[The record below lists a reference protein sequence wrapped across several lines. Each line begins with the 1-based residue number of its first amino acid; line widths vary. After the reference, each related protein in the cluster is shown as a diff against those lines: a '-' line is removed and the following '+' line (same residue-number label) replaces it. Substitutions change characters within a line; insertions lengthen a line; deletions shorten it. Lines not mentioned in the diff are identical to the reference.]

1 MQQPPATA
9 LPNETEIPGIFAS
22 EHVELDVPTVA
33 TDGRPPNVKYTSLPA
48 YNSPL
53 RHHKRAASS
62 TRMVK
67 ETLNA
72 RSEYSNSEDDG
83 TAQHRINQ
91 YLIKQEI
98 GRGSFGAV
106 HLAVDQYRQEYAV
119 KEFSKSRLRKRAQ
132 SNLLRRPSARRRR
145 QGALAA
151 GLGFNSPLH
160 RHAAGRE
167 EEQNSLDLIK
177 EEIAI
182 MKKLNHPN
190 LVSLIEVLDDPDEDS
205 LYMVMEMC
213 KKGVVMQVGLDERA
227 DPYPEE
233 QCRCWFRDML
243 LGLEYLHAHGII
255 HRDIKPDN
263 CLITG
268 DDVLKI
274 VDFGVSE
281 MFDKQDQMKTAKSA
295 GSPAFMPPE
304 LCVARHGEVDGK
316 AVDIWSMGVTLFCLL
331 FGRIPFERH
340 GMIELYQAI
349 RMEQPEYD
357 ECDQNLKDLLQ
368 MLLEK
373 DPEKRITMEQMREH
387 PWVTMNGTD
396 PLLSRGEN
404 VAAIVEP
411 TDEEVDAAITGNMS
425 HLVTV
430 VSAFLCVPRR
440 GLASRKKG
448 HAAASGRFVR
458 SRAHRPALFQRS
470 VAVSTDPGQVQA
482 VKRFKQL
489 LFRRRPE
496 RLDGILGSASRIV
509 QPPLSMRPSGLRK
522 SKSQDADD
530 RRPIEGALATEG
542 VHHDIEIDNDVRRIP
557 QGIDRVAYEQP
568 GLRPAISSSRSHP
581 AKAGPTSTP
590 LSPQPVAITDAKVL
604 HENMSYRP
612 APSSRPITIPAGPV
626 SSAPGTPVG
635 KGHAHDP
642 LQDTLFLDI
651 GTGEDSV
658 APGDD
663 MHMVS
668 ESPGAVDINVYE
680 TAYREEVD
688 RILSRQHDPAST
700 PGATTPG
707 ATTARRPTLYL
718 TRRIENVKSIIR
730 DAPEAVFDH
739 GKQPTTPSDLKT
751 GFKGLVEKAKLNI
764 EYRGEWQKLNEGKEG
779 KLSRITR
786 NVREKKRA
794 VEEEREIIRRED
806 REREREKALGLT
818 REGERKESFKGEREG
833 EGRRGSASA
842 SSRSSTPVPGL
853 KGVSRSGTPVQ

>member
-1 MQQPPATA
+1 MMQQPPTLRQAS
-9 LPNETEIPGIFAS
+9 ESEIPGIFTS
-22 EHVELDVPTVA
+22 EHVSLDVPPMGVE
-33 TDGRPPNVKYTSLPA
+33 GRPPVVKYTYARKAASLPRCDA
-48 YNSPL
+48 DTRAPGLYPPTTLRYGTTNEQPL
-53 RHHKRAASS
+53 LRGESS
-62 TRMVK
+62 GK

-106 HLAVDQYRQEYAV
+106 HLAVDQYGQEYNVLSLTAETQAV

-132 SNLLRRPSARRRR
+132 SNLLRRPSERRRR

-160 RHAAGRE
+160 RHSVSE
-167 EEQNSLDLIK
+167 DQNSLDLIK

-190 LVSLIEVLDDPDEDS
+190 LVSLIEVLDDPEEDS

-213 KKGVVMQVGLDERA
+213 KKGVVMQVGLEERA

-233 QCRCWFRDML
+233 QCRCWFRDMI
-243 LGLEYLHAHGII
+243 LGLEYLHAQGII

-263 CLITG
+263 CLVTG

-349 RMEQPEYD
+349 RMDQPEYD
-357 ECDQNLKDLLQ
+357 DCDENLKDLLSN
-368 MLLEK
+368 LLEK
-373 DPEKRITMEQMREH
+373 DPRKRITMEQIREH

-396 PLLSRGEN
+396 ALLPKGEN

-411 TDEEVDAAITGNMS
+411 TDEEVDAAITGSMG

-430 VSAFLCVPRR
+430 VR
-440 GLASRKKG
+440 
-448 HAAASGRFVR
+448 
-458 SRAHRPALFQRS
+458 
-470 VAVSTDPGQVQA
+470 A

-496 RLDGILGSASRIV
+496 RLEGILGSASRIV

-542 VHHDIEIDNDVRRIP
+542 VHHDIEIDNNARRVP
-557 QGIDRVAYEQP
+557 QGIDRIAFEKS
-568 GLRPAISSSRSHP
+568 GFRPAVANARLP
-581 AKAGPTSTP
+581 TKGPTTSTP
-590 LSPQPVAITDAKVL
+590 ISPQPVAITDAKVI

-612 APSSRPITIPAGPV
+612 PPSKPITIPTGLV

-642 LQDTLFLDI
+642 LQDMLFLDI
-651 GTGEDSV
+651 GTGEDSIP
-658 APGDD
+658 PGNDS
-663 MHMVS
+663 HIVS

-688 RILSRQHDPAST
+688 RILSRRE
-700 PGATTPG
+700 ATTPG
-707 ATTARRPTLYL
+707 RRPTLYL
-718 TRRIENVKSIIR
+718 TRRVENVKSIIR
-730 DAPEAVFDH
+730 ETDAIFDH
-739 GKQPTTPSDLKT
+739 GKQPPTPSDLKT
-751 GFKGLVEKAKLNI
+751 GFKSFVEKAKKEI

-806 REREREKALGLT
+806 REREREKVL
-818 REGERKESFKGEREG
+818 EKEKESGT
-833 EGRRGSASA
+833 
-842 SSRSSTPVPGL
+842 RSSTPVAGF
-853 KGVSRSGTPVQ
+853 KGSSRSGTPVGAEK

>member
-1 MQQPPATA
+1 MLQPPATA
-9 LPNETEIPGIFAS
+9 QPEETDIPGIFTS
-22 EHVELDVPTVA
+22 EHVELDVPNVGS
-33 TDGRPPNVKYTSLPA
+33 DGRPPAVKYTSLPA
-48 YNSPL
+48 YHSPL

-62 TRMVK
+62 TRRVK

-106 HLAVDQYRQEYAV
+106 HLAVDQYGQEYAV

-160 RHAAGRE
+160 RHSAGRE
-167 EEQNSLDLIK
+167 EDQSSLDLIK

-213 KKGVVMQVGLDERA
+213 KKGVVMQVGLEERA

-233 QCRCWFRDML
+233 QCRCWFRDMI
-243 LGLEYLHAHGII
+243 LGLEYLHAQGII

-357 ECDQNLKDLLQ
+357 ECDDNLKDLLQ
-368 MLLEK
+368 KLLEK
-373 DPEKRITMEQMREH
+373 DPQKRITMEQIREH

-396 PLLSRGEN
+396 PLLARGEN

-411 TDEEVDAAITGNMS
+411 TDEEVDAAITGNMG

-430 VSAFLCVPRR
+430 VR
-440 GLASRKKG
+440 
-448 HAAASGRFVR
+448 
-458 SRAHRPALFQRS
+458 
-470 VAVSTDPGQVQA
+470 A

-496 RLDGILGSASRIV
+496 RLEGILGSASRIV

-542 VHHDIEIDNDVRRIP
+542 VHHDIEIDNDVRRLP
-557 QGIDRVAYEQP
+557 QGIDRVAYEKP
-568 GLRPAISSSRSHP
+568 GFRPAISSSRSHP
-581 AKAGPTSTP
+581 TKAGLASTP
-590 LSPQPVAITDAKVL
+590 TPPQPVGITDAKVI

-612 APSSRPITIPAGPV
+612 APSRPITIPAGPV
-626 SSAPGTPVG
+626 PSAPGTPVG

-663 MHMVS
+663 THIVS

-688 RILSRQHDPAST
+688 RILSRQQDSA
-700 PGATTPG
+700 ATPG

-739 GKQPTTPSDLKT
+739 GKQPPTPSDLKT

-806 REREREKALGLT
+806 REREREKALGLA
-818 REGERKESFKGEREG
+818 ERKESFKGEKDGEK
-833 EGRRGSASA
+833 EGRRGSA

-853 KGVSRSGTPVQ
+853 KGASRSGTPVQ